1 LSITSCALTFHM
13 LVTPRVH
20 SLGKN
25 FNQVVM
31 LGLDEWLTQ
40 GRALNPEL
48 GLMDVSEVQIG

>member
-1 LSITSCALTFHM
+1 M